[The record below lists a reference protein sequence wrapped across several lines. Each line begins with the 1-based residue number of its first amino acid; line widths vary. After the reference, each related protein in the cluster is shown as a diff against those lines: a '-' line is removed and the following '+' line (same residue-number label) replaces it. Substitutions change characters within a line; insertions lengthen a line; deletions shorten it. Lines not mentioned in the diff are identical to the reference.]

1 MSTITDATATTDAA
15 TGPDGTQ
22 TPATMPVS
30 ASRPDTENDN
40 DNARDDADSD
50 PVWIPAIKF
59 VVGVLVVLAAL
70 TFSEHI
76 AEPISRFSYVPVMFC
91 YVIVMMIGGGLMV
104 SGFMALWRKAT
115 TPSNPQQ

>member
-1 MSTITDATATTDAA
+1 MSTTHSTDTAPATATL
-15 TGPDGTQ
+15 
-22 TPATMPVS
+22 PVTASNPGADQADDS
-30 ASRPDTENDN
+30 AS
-40 DNARDDADSD
+40 DS
-50 PVWIPAIKF
+50 PMWIPVTNLIL
-59 VVGVLVVLAAL
+59 GVLVVLAAL